1 MNEVNKVKII
11 KGKPVADKITENLK
25 EEVKVLKEA
34 GINPK
39 LSIVRVGARP
49 DDLAYERG
57 ALKRCQNI
65 GIETEVIA
73 LDEDINQDDF
83 VKIIKKLNEDEKT
96 NGILMFRPLPS
107 HLNEN
112 EIKYEIDHKKDV
124 DSFNPINT
132 SKLIENDKTGYQP
145 CTPTAVIE
153 ILKHYSVE
161 LSGANVVVLG
171 RSMVVGKPL
180 SMLLLNENA
189 TVTICHSKT
198 KDLDKITSQ
207 ADILV
212 VAVGKERMVKKN
224 YVKDGAIV
232 IDVGINV
239 DNNGN
244 LCGDVDTED
253 VLEKVSMITSV
264 PGGVGAV
271 TTTMLASNIVKA
283 CKLQNKR

>member
-25 EEVKVLKEA
+25 EEVKVLKES

-153 ILKHYSVE
+153 ILKHYGIE

-264 PGGVGAV
+264 PGGVGSV
-271 TTTMLASNIVKA
+271 TTTMLASNVVKA
-283 CKLQNKR
+283 SKLQNKR